1 MSVLYVGA
9 YALSHSRDFGSS
21 SIVGGTT
28 VSNISVIIS
37 SAAGANCSAVT
48 TSSNSSLGATSYG
61 GSLSLLYVGAYAWSY
76 SEKAGSNSTSEATSI
91 SRVIISVHNA
101 ACANCSAVT
110 TSGED
115 SYGASSYGGSMSV
128 LYVGAYAWSYSVATN
143 SNSASDATYVS
154 VVNVSI
160 SSAACTNCSAVSFS
174 GNQSHGANSYGGSIA
189 FFIGAFCFSF
199 SNGGIDY
206 FSYSASNMTLVYN
219 FLFSMMTSDFRL
231 SRALSRTLSCFLFGF
246 FEISLTVMNNSGA
259 ANRAEDENVCCQL
272 F

>member
-1 MSVLYVGA
+1 
-9 YALSHSRDFGSS
+9 
-21 SIVGGTT
+21 
-28 VSNISVIIS
+28 
-37 SAAGANCSAVT
+37 
-48 TSSNSSLGATSYG
+48 
-61 GSLSLLYVGAYAWSY
+61 
-76 SEKAGSNSTSEATSI
+76 
-91 SRVIISVHNA
+91 
-101 ACANCSAVT
+101 
-110 TSGED
+110 
-115 SYGASSYGGSMSV
+115 MSV